1 MNPYEDLTRAL
12 STDWLFGLPS
22 PVRPGLL
29 DAGSFEDT
37 EIALARLFGGLMPAE
52 GTRPVVTG
60 PGGAP
65 VARPG
70 DVPPVRFGHPRP
82 NRTGQE
88 RLTTTDSAA
97 VDTTTDSAAIDPLWP
112 DPGVVFDGPPVTRL
126 GRGAATLADVLRASA
141 DIPLQDRGERLSSTM
156 DDKAR
161 PEADGL
167 PWHESRARAESEHH
181 ELNGPGYD
189 ASGSVHNE
197 PGGHTPALVTP
208 ARLASPDASDD
219 PWTEREV
226 LADLVL
232 ERLRD
237 EVELDFQRTYGLGEG

>member
-1 MNPYEDLTRAL
+1 VNPYEDLTRAL

-29 DAGSFEDT
+29 DAMSFEDT
-37 EIALARLFGGLMPAE
+37 EIALSRLFGGLLPAE

-60 PGGAP
+60 PGRAP

-88 RLTTTDSAA
+88 PLTTTESAA
-97 VDTTTDSAAIDPLWP
+97 VDPQWMMAERVQGEL
-112 DPGVVFDGPPVTRL
+112 PVTRL

-141 DIPLQDRGERLSSTM
+141 AAPVSGVEERSMSTV
-156 DDKAR
+156 DDETR
-161 PEADGL
+161 PGVNGV
-167 PWHESRARAESEHH
+167 PWRETRARTEIEHP
-181 ELNGPGYD
+181 ELDGPGND

-197 PGGHTPALVTP
+197 PGGHNPALVTP

-219 PWTEREV
+219 PWSEQGA

-237 EVELDFQRTYGLGEG
+237 EVELEFQRTYGLGEG